1 VNNLGK
7 TVIVVRAM
15 YGLKSSG
22 VAWHAK
28 FSETLRSMDFKPS
41 YAHPDVWMKPA
52 TTPDGFKYYEYILVY
67 VDDVLVISA
76 APGLIMKTIQQAY
89 HLKDSPT
96 APTTYLGAAIKEW
109 SIPSETRK
117 VWSMKCIQY
126 LKEAIKNV
134 ELELAKSEH
143 CLRGKPT
150 TPMQTGYQL
159 ELDVSPVMR
168 PDQANYFQSL
178 IGILRWAVE
187 LGYIDINIDVALLSS
202 HLAEPSL
209 GHLEQALH
217 IFSYLKYHATSHLI
231 FGPNYVSW
239 ENASFQDHDWKEFY
253 HDAKESIPPNA
264 PEPRGHVVQMNAFI
278 DANHAGNKVTR

>member
-1 VNNLGK
+1 MNNLGK

-96 APTTYLGAAIKEW
+96 AQQHTLEPQ
-109 SIPSETRK
+109 S
-117 VWSMKCIQY
+117 
-126 LKEAIKNV
+126 KNGQFPV
-134 ELELAKSEH
+134 KLE
-143 CLRGKPT
+143 R
-150 TPMQTGYQL
+150 
-159 ELDVSPVMR
+159 
-168 PDQANYFQSL
+168 
-178 IGILRWAVE
+178 
-187 LGYIDINIDVALLSS
+187 
-202 HLAEPSL
+202 
-209 GHLEQALH
+209 
-217 IFSYLKYHATSHLI
+217 
-231 FGPNYVSW
+231 FGV
-239 ENASFQDHDWKEFY
+239 
-253 HDAKESIPPNA
+253 
-264 PEPRGHVVQMNAFI
+264 
-278 DANHAGNKVTR
+278 